1 MPKLLASG
9 GIGQSSGAK
18 AKFGSN
24 RRFVEGCLGKG
35 VGGEKCEDLREQIGV
50 GGTVMAEKRFAL
62 FRGEFKRKAEGGFYL
77 SITFW
82 RHWCLE

>member
-1 MPKLLASG
+1 M
-9 GIGQSSGAK
+9 
-18 AKFGSN
+18 
-24 RRFVEGCLGKG
+24 GKG

-50 GGTVMAEKRFAL
+50 GGTVMAEKPFAL